1 MDVSTGT
8 VVGVDARRGG
18 WACALVKLAGGADD
32 AAGLGP
38 RTPVRWVSLPSFA
51 QVLALPADVVGVDMP
66 IGLPERGRR
75 VCDLAA
81 KARLG
86 SCHARVF
93 LAPPRAILDAP
104 DHASASAQH
113 RMLVDGK
120 GLSIQTWH
128 ILGKVAEVDAAL
140 AEAALA
146 EATLADVDLAAAE
159 QARER
164 SGDVHRR
171 VVEVH
176 PELSFAA
183 MGGHPLPNKRTP
195 EGRTARI
202 AALRTW
208 LPGLAARDIPLG
220 NDHLDALAAAWSA
233 ARWREGTATVL
244 PDGLVRR
251 DSTGVPQ
258 RVVV

>member
-1 MDVSTGT
+1 VE
-8 VVGVDARRGG
+8 
-18 WACALVKLAGGADD
+18 LAGGADD

-75 VCDLAA
+75 GCDLAA

-93 LAPPRAILDAP
+93 LAPPRAVRDAP
-104 DHASASAQH
+104 DHAGASALH
-113 RMLVDGK
+113 RLLVDGK
-120 GLSIQTWH
+120 GMSIQTWH
-128 ILGKVAEVDAAL
+128 ILRKVAEVEAALADAALTDAAL
-140 AEAALA
+140 ADAAL
-146 EATLADVDLAAAE
+146 VDAAPKR
-159 QARER
+159 AREQR
-164 SGDVHRR
+164 GDVHRR

-176 PELSFAA
+176 PELSFTALV
-183 MGGHPLPNKRTP
+183 GHPLPSKRTP
-195 EGRTARI
+195 EGRAARI
-202 AALRTW
+202 AALRIW
-208 LPGLAARDIPLG
+208 LPGLAARDVPLG

-244 PDGLVRR
+244 PDGLVPR
-251 DSTGVPQ
+251 DRTGVPQ